1 MSSVRL
7 GREADQF
14 TFGLRS
20 GRVVD
25 VLQIRRFAAESWPV
39 MIDSL
44 AFETDVPVK

>member
-25 VLQIRRFAAESWPV
+25 VLQVRRFAAESWPV
-39 MIDSL
+39 IDSL